1 MTDIDSEFVSIPI
14 PKRHLMRVYGFIASL
29 ESVDGTPQARVGV
42 NGDGKEKEWTP
53 ELIRR
58 QFLESPD
65 TIKRFE
71 KLLADHEGTWLSTSN
86 IAQALG
92 AARGAKTIA
101 GALGAYGRRVSN
113 RYRMSTWPFENR
125 WIHEEKQQSYCMPS
139 EVAEIIK
146 SL

>member
-1 MTDIDSEFVSIPI
+1 VTDVDSEFVSIPV
-14 PKRHLMRVYGFIASL
+14 PKRHLTRVYGFIASL
-29 ESVDGTPQARVGV
+29 EGTDGISQAALGL
-42 NGDGKEKEWTP
+42 NGDGSTKEWTP

-71 KLLADHEGTWLSTSN
+71 KLLAEHEGEWLSTSD

-92 AARGAKTIA
+92 AARGPKTIA

-113 RYRMSTWPFENR
+113 RYGMSNWPFENR
-125 WIHEEKQQSYCMPS
+125 WIHEEGQQSYCMS
-139 EVAEIIK
+139 AEVAGIIK

>member
-1 MTDIDSEFVSIPI
+1 MTDSASEFISIPV
-14 PKRHLMRVYGFIASL
+14 PKRHLTRVYGFIASL
-29 ESVDGTPQARVGV
+29 ELPEGTTQARVGL
-42 NGDGKEKEWTP
+42 NGDGKQKEWTP

-58 QFLESPD
+58 QFVESPD

-71 KLLADHEGTWLSTSN
+71 RLLADHEGTWLSTSN

-125 WIHEEKQQSYCMPS
+125 WIHEEGQQSYCMPS

-146 SL
+146 AL

>member
-1 MTDIDSEFVSIPI
+1 VTDVDSEFVSIPV
-14 PKRHLMRVYGFIASL
+14 PKRYLTRVYGFIASL
-29 ESVDGTPQARVGV
+29 ESADAGFQAPPSL
-42 NGDGKEKEWTP
+42 NGDGKREWTP

-65 TIKRFE
+65 TIRRFE
-71 KLLADHEGTWLSTSN
+71 KLLAEHEGTWLSTSE

-113 RYRMSTWPFENR
+113 RYGMSDWPFENR
-125 WIHEEKQQSYCMPS
+125 WIHEQGQQSYCMSS
-139 EVAEIIK
+139 EVAEIIR